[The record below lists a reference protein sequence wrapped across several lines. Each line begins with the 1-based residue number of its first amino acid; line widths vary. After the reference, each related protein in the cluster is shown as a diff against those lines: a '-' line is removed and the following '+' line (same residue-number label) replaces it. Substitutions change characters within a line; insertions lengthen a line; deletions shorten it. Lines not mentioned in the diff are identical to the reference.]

1 MSLLDARLQAV
12 LDLIPAGSVLL
23 DIGTDH
29 CKLPAEAL
37 RSGKIAAAF
46 AADIN
51 QGPLDA
57 AKRQLLSLGLASRIP
72 LFLSD
77 GLKSIP
83 LDVLEQ
89 VTTVAVA
96 GMGGEVME
104 QILKNAPL
112 EPDLWVLQPMSA
124 IYELMDLLA
133 AEGYAIL
140 AARLAQDGDKF
151 YRVFQVQKTGI
162 PYEPD
167 YFEALREDP
176 LYLPYLQK
184 EEARL
189 QIALKG
195 LNSAKS
201 PDAKRIEETEKLLES
216 VRKSY
221 ENRSGNL

>member
-12 LDLIPAGSVLL
+12 LDLIPAGSILL
-23 DIGTDH
+23 DVGTDH

-57 AKRQLLSLGLASRIP
+57 AKRQLLSLGLAGRIP
-72 LFLSD
+72 RFLSD

-83 LDVLEQ
+83 LEVLEQ
-89 VTTVAVA
+89 VTTVSVA

-104 QILKNAPL
+104 NILKNAPL

-124 IYELMDLLA
+124 IYELLDFMA

-140 AARLAQDGDKF
+140 AARLAQDGEKF
-151 YRVFQVQKTGI
+151 YRVFQVQKTAI
-162 PYEPD
+162 PYEAD

-184 EEARL
+184 EESRL

-195 LNSAKS
+195 LKSAKN
-201 PDAKRIEETEKLLES
+201 PDADRIKETEKLLES

-221 ENRSGNL
+221 EDRSGNL

>member
-1 MSLLDARLQAV
+1 MSLLDKRLQAV
-12 LDLIPAGSVLL
+12 LELIPSGSVLL
-23 DIGTDH
+23 DVGTDH

-37 RSGKIAAAF
+37 RCGKIAKAY

-57 AKRQLLSLGLASRIP
+57 AKRQLLSLGLADCVP

-77 GLKSIP
+77 GLKTVP
-83 LDVLEQ
+83 LEVLEQ

-124 IYELMDLLA
+124 IYELMDLMA
-133 AEGYAIL
+133 AEGYEIL
-140 AARLAQDGDKF
+140 AARLAQDGEKF

-162 PYEPD
+162 PYPAD
-167 YFEALREDP
+167 YFGCLREDP
-176 LYLPYLQK
+176 LFLPYLKK
-184 EEARL
+184 EQARL
-189 QIALKG
+189 QTALKG
-195 LNSAKS
+195 LRSAKN
-201 PDAKRIEETEKLLES
+201 PDAKRIEEAEQLLETI
-216 VRKSY
+216 K
-221 ENRSGNL
+221 RSLQ

>member
-1 MSLLDARLQAV
+1 MSLLDTRLQAV
-12 LDLIPAGSVLL
+12 LDLIPAGSTLL

-57 AKRQLLSLGLASRIP
+57 AKRQLLSLGLAGRIP

-77 GLKSIP
+77 GLKTIP

-124 IYELMDLLA
+124 IYELMDYMA

-140 AARLAQDGDKF
+140 TARLARDGEKF
-151 YRVFQVQKTGI
+151 YRVFQAQKTGI
-162 PYEPD
+162 SYEVD

-189 QIALKG
+189 EIALKG
-195 LNSAKS
+195 LKSAKT
-201 PDAKRIEETEKLLES
+201 PDADRIGETEQLLET
-216 VRKSY
+216 VRKAM
-221 ENRSGNL
+221 L